1 MANLVSTLPDQQV
14 TNYDWAQTVLQSAGL
29 PVTTNNVLNITRW
42 MVSEEPASDWYHAN
56 NPLNINAGGSGYDTF
71 PSLTASAQRT
81 AQYLAM
87 SNYTQIRAALA
98 SDAPW
103 PTFEAAVVASPWA
116 AGHYGGALFSGTP
129 AVVSVTGQ
137 TLTAGSAG
145 SAGGSGSSTTLDSVN
160 GGSSGDPRTCGA
172 KGGGVDI
179 LFGHIGTACQ
189 LKALTAGLLIGLG
202 GAVMMIGVV
211 VLVGRTKSVREA
223 VGAVAGGVA
232 GGPAGVAKGA
242 SLGAATA
249 PVKAPKVPAPAPVAP
264 AVAPAAPAP
273 VAGPSEDYGQGW
285 LDGVESMLGG
295 GKPQPRNKRQATRQA
310 ESLFDQLGISS
321 PGPSARQTNSL
332 GADLP
337 F

>member
-1 MANLVSTLPDQQV
+1 MGLSYAQVEQLWTQNGGPAGWAPLMAAIAMAESGGNTQALNNTPATGDYSVGLWQINYYNGMLAGRTASYGSPQALLADPNKQAKAAISLFGQNGSGLGNWQGDAAWKAWRAAGAPQQPSAATVESWGVSLGGASTE
-14 TNYDWAQTVLQSAGL
+14 GL
-29 PVTTNNVLNITRW
+29 P
-42 MVSEEPASDWYHAN
+42 
-56 NPLNINAGGSGYDTF
+56 
-71 PSLTASAQRT
+71 
-81 AQYLAM
+81 
-87 SNYTQIRAALA
+87 
-98 SDAPW
+98 
-103 PTFEAAVVASPWA
+103 
-116 AGHYGGALFSGTP
+116 
-129 AVVSVTGQ
+129 
-137 TLTAGSAG
+137 AGSATTD
-145 SAGGSGSSTTLDSVN
+145 STTTSSTSGT
-160 GGSSGDPRTCGA
+160 GGDPRTCGA